1 MKNIMNEISVGLDL
15 AEEKIS
21 AFEDSDRNYAKW
33 NTESKKIGEKNEW
46 DIRELWNNL
55 KHSNM

>member
-1 MKNIMNEISVGLDL
+1 MKNIMNEISGGLDL
-15 AEEKIS
+15 AEENIS
-21 AFEDSDRNYAKW
+21 AFEDSNRNYAKW
-33 NTESKKIGEKNEW
+33 NTESKNIGERNEW